1 MLNAY
6 MDKLKIAVIGLSPGA
21 GAGFVSASLARTFA
35 EISDCR
41 PTILELGGQ
50 RLYDCLAMDKH
61 FAGREFIRFFGLLA
75 KGRSIRGLRNEL
87 LGVNWVLKAPG
98 EDKEPVDILNMLRI
112 VNNVSG
118 NVIISKISSTSE
130 EQLWEI
136 LHDMDRVLVVIDP
149 MPSMMLA
156 GHDLLCRLR
165 TSGLSLIYAVN
176 KMNGGVS
183 HRELINYLQ
192 LKKVFYIPMIAPE
205 ILYSA
210 EYSCRFPFE
219 IPAVK
224 SRIKSSLEDIAN
236 EILTSYQ

>member
-1 MLNAY
+1 MNAY

-21 GAGFVSASLARTFA
+21 GAGFVSAGLARTFA
-35 EISDCR
+35 EINDYR
-41 PTILELGGQ
+41 PALLELGGQ
-50 RLYDCLAMDKH
+50 RLYDSLVMDKH
-61 FAGREFIRFFGLLA
+61 FAGREFIRFFGLMA
-75 KGRSIRGLRNEL
+75 KGGNIRGLRNEL

-98 EDKEPVDILNMLRI
+98 EDKEPVDIIKMLRI

-118 NVIISKISSTSE
+118 NVIICKISATSE
-130 EQLWEI
+130 EQQWEI

-149 MPSMMLA
+149 IPSMMLA
-156 GHDLLCRLR
+156 GHDLLCRFR
-165 TSGLSLIYAVN
+165 TSGLPLIYVVN

-219 IPAVK
+219 LPAVK
-224 SRIKSSLEDIAN
+224 SRVKSSLE
-236 EILTSYQ
+236 EIVGEMLTF